1 MTWLARLKNQKAPA
15 THATKPTKPPQ
26 GGFAGG
32 FVGFVAY
39 PQGDLENFDGAH
51 QTVEG
56 TDAASLPVAM
66 EAAQRQN
73 PGMPIAPAAIYEPS
87 QAGVEV
93 DAAGAALLGQKK
105 IPNTPGTHATKP
117 TKPGFVGFVAYP
129 QGVSGNSHPARACRA
144 CTHRLPAGTCSQPVA
159 AGLREHFG
167 IVWPEPTH
175 AATCPAHTT
184 KPQAVKTWPHAPA
197 DDAELATMAQRQARF
212 ERLGLHH
219 EEAARLAYKLLLRD
233 REGDDRRLCLECAHL
248 RGRPGAWRCPTP
260 GGMGAPLV
268 AQLQRCPSWG
278 AP

>member
-1 MTWLARLKNQKAPA
+1 MSWAARARAHFSKTEP
-15 THATKPTKPPQ
+15 HPT
-26 GGFAGG
+26 
-32 FVGFVAY
+32 
-39 PQGDLENFDGAH
+39 DE
-51 QTVEG
+51 
-56 TDAASLPVAM
+56 TDKTPLSSVSSVT
-66 EAAQRQN
+66 
-73 PGMPIAPAAIYEPS
+73 PAAISEKHEGLSSVSSVTPCAVFDKSRAPTAAWLVRAQIQETEPNPTDKTD
-87 QAGVEV
+87 E
-93 DAAGAALLGQKK
+93 
-105 IPNTPGTHATKP
+105 TPLSS
-117 TKPGFVGFVAYP
+117 
-129 QGVSGNSHPARACRA
+129 VSSVTPSPISENSRTCRA

-159 AGLREHFG
+159 AGLREHYS

-175 AATCPAHTT
+175 AATCPAYTT

-219 EEAARLAYKLLLRD
+219 EEAARLADKLLLRD
-233 REGDDRRLCLECAHL
+233 REGDDRRLCLECTHL